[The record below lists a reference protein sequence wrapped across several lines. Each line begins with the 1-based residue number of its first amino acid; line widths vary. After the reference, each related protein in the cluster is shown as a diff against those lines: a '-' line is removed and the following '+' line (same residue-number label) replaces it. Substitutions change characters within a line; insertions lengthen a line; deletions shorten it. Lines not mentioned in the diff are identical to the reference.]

1 MGLWGYLSASAR
13 MATFATCRSAR
24 ADSCLQ
30 MRTVHTLRSPEVRD
44 RPSQIAELARS
55 TWSNAALVIESLER
69 VKGIEPSSS
78 AWKAVAMAFRP
89 RSLHCTKSQCL
100 QALPAKRTVMNGW
113 ELFTPI
119 RGVTLPRRHPGGGH
133 ADKEAHRSI
142 RRAGAAPPPMAASS
156 TSMPHSPAWRCAS
169 PPPAARVGARS
180 IASTADCAGS
190 RSAPTQPSSLHKR
203 GARQL
208 QRSSAYGKA
217 STRQKKSARAAI
229 VARLRLTRLLP
240 SLTIT
245 LNAICGRT
253 ALRQPTKKPS
263 ATLSK
268 TRFQNG
274 AIALSR
280 VSAGET

>member
-1 MGLWGYLSASAR
+1 VATPAGFEP
-13 MATFATCRSAR
+13 ATFSLEV
-24 ADSCLQ
+24 SCCTISRPLYPQ
-30 MRTVHTLRSPEVRD
+30 RKSPEIAISLTTTR
-44 RPSQIAELARS
+44 RPCTAVKCR
-55 TWSNAALVIESLER
+55 ESFT
-69 VKGIEPSSS
+69 
-78 AWKAVAMAFRP
+78 AV
-89 RSLHCTKSQCL
+89 T
-100 QALPAKRTVMNGW
+100 
-113 ELFTPI
+113 
-119 RGVTLPRRHPGGGH
+119 GVTLPRRHPGGGH

-217 STRQKKSARAAI
+217 SSRQKKSARAAI

-240 SLTIT
+240 SLTTT
-245 LNAICGRT
+245 LNAI
-253 ALRQPTKKPS
+253 
-263 ATLSK
+263 
-268 TRFQNG
+268 
-274 AIALSR
+274 
-280 VSAGET
+280 